1 MATYL
6 QGVTDTGL
14 EPIGVS
20 PNFPY
25 MMNALQKATAL
36 YDANFNKIAAG
47 YSNILNADITN
58 TERGKLREEYLN
70 KAKEQIKNLAGADL
84 SIQANVEQADKVY
97 APFWEDKGML
107 TDISWTKQQ
116 NNELGKQQA
125 MMNSND
131 PKERELYS
139 NIPTDLINYNKNK
152 VKNADVNDLSIYNT
166 PIVKSTPFYNQ
177 GKEFVEWLKE
187 NDYDIESVRNGDG
200 YITTVKNGPETVGT
214 YYDLFKT
221 FAGNKYDQQ
230 NLMTGQYQ
238 TVQGIN
244 AIKNEYKRTSGQD
257 IDDKQALT
265 MLPQFYKDQTV
276 STLKH
281 ANTNI
286 TEKLALY
293 KTQME
298 TALAADDMDA
308 AQVIA
313 NNVKLLK
320 STYKEN
326 EDHINAYNDPNS
338 EEYQNIIKGINN
350 DPNTY
355 FGRIYQDAEA
365 MRAARAAANKQK
377 LEIKKDDSYWQ
388 AKQLQQNWAIH
399 TDQMARKDAE
409 IQQAYD
415 LAANKATSKK
425 TLGTGKSSIDTDNDG
440 TPDALENITP
450 QVNVS
455 KISYSLEDPFN
466 KFESM
471 MMNAK
476 NDALASSYNTFTT
489 SSPAMEK
496 IMYSQQ
502 AEAIYDAIKTGNYNS
517 SNYKAAFNTIKETL
531 KKQGVDVS
539 KINGP
544 YALMNAATNKYLT
557 DAANIIDLASKPENA
572 GNKDLQIQAQGELK
586 KYVDLKKAQDELNNV
601 YANEESYKKEI
612 SNNLGK
618 KQFENTKTS
627 LFRYKSGN
635 EYKVITA
642 PNLMRDFKINNETAS
657 AILEGKVEVKEG
669 LSPEAAKDFAEY
681 KQTYDVSP
689 AEATEWY
696 NANKGYTYLVRENGK
711 THDVTAVVS
720 KLNGISNGYEHN
732 VNLMTGLKDRIKNG
746 KDVLSKTLNFPNQ
759 QYYKDIAGQQGVTL
773 TYTAVENKP
782 DVADNIARDAFTGQK
797 LEIIDDKRTIVNAT
811 SSDQQDAA
819 NALIDLISGN
829 PTTNLAT
836 VNLYPISPKD
846 QSKRAIGLKYDLTKF
861 TKEQLKNIDVAN
873 LPQGG
878 EIIVQLNGDAE
889 VANFPR
895 LTDKGFYNLLLS
907 TNTDIN
913 KPPLVQ
919 DPVEEKAGLKYAMYK
934 RQDGKI
940 MYNVGVKVAIPNND
954 KTSVSYRWMD
964 ATDTKKEYNP
974 KVFSEMPNTVSI
986 DEFIPNIRA
995 TSVTNI
1001 ATNFQIASSVAPPK
1015 DVTTTISSD
1024 KKDQFRKVFE

>member
-25 MMNALQKATAL
+25 MMNALQKATAT

-58 TERGKLREEYLN
+58 TERAKLREEYLN

-84 SIQANVEQADKVY
+84 SIQANVEQADNVY

-116 NNELGKQQA
+116 NSELAKQQA

-166 PIVKSTPFYNQ
+166 PIVKATPFYNQ

-187 NDYDIESVRNGDG
+187 NNYDIESVRNGDG

-244 AIKNEYKRTSGQD
+244 AIKNEYKRTTGQD

-298 TALAADDMDA
+298 TALAADDMEA
-308 AQVIA
+308 AQTIA

-355 FGRIYQDAEA
+355 FGRVYQDAEA

-377 LEIKKDDSYWQ
+377 LEIKKDDSWWQ
-388 AKQLQQNWAIH
+388 AKEMQQKWAIH

-425 TLGTGKSSIDTDNDG
+425 ALGTGKSSIDTDNDG

-471 MMNAK
+471 MMNVK
-476 NDALASSYNTFTT
+476 NDALSNSYNAFTT
-489 SSPAMEK
+489 SSPAMSK
-496 IMYSQQ
+496 IMSSQ
-502 AEAIYDAIKTGNYNS
+502 EANAVYGAIKTGNYNEP
-517 SNYKAAFNTIKETL
+517 NYKKSFDAIKNNL
-531 KKQGVDVS
+531 KNQGVDVS
-539 KINGP
+539 KITGP

-572 GNKDLQIQAQGELK
+572 GNKDLQIEAQNELK

-618 KQFENTKTS
+618 KQFENTKTA
-627 LFRYKSGN
+627 LFRYKSGD

-657 AILEGKVEVKEG
+657 AILDGKVEAKPIIKVLVNDPLHDAYVDKTIGYSYIVK
-669 LSPEAAKDFAEY
+669 
-681 KQTYDVSP
+681 
-689 AEATEWY
+689 
-696 NANKGYTYLVRENGK
+696 ENGK
-711 THDVTAVVS
+711 THDVTNIIS
-720 KLNGISNGYEHN
+720 TINGVPSGYAYDKN
-732 VNLMTGLKDRIKNG
+732 LVNGLKNRIKNG

-797 LEIIDDKRTIVNAT
+797 LEMIDDKRTIVNAT

-836 VNLYPISPKD
+836 VNLYPISPGD

-907 TNTDIN
+907 THNDIDH
-913 KPPLVQ
+913 PPIVQ
-919 DPVEEKAGLKYAMYK
+919 DPVEEKAGLKYTMYK

-940 MYNVGVKVAIPNND
+940 MYNVGVKVAIPNSD

-964 ATDTKKEYNP
+964 ATDITKEYNP
-974 KVFSEMPNTVSI
+974 KTYSEMPNTISI

-995 TSVTNI
+995 TSVNNL
-1001 ATNFQIASSVAPPK
+1001 ATNLQIVNSVVPPK
-1015 DVTTTISSD
+1015 DITTTIPSD

>member
-58 TERGKLREEYLN
+58 TERAKLREEYLN

-84 SIQANVEQADKVY
+84 SIQANVEQADNVY

-116 NNELGKQQA
+116 NNELGKQMA

-166 PIVKSTPFYNQ
+166 PIVKATPFYNQ

-187 NDYDIESVRNGDG
+187 NNYEIESVRNGDG

-238 TVQGIN
+238 TVQGVN
-244 AIKNEYKRTSGQD
+244 AIKNEYKRTTGQD

-293 KTQME
+293 KTQMDE
-298 TALAADDMDA
+298 ALASNDEQRAEL
-308 AQVIA
+308 IA

-320 STYKEN
+320 TTLKEN

-365 MRAARAAANKQK
+365 MRAAKAAANNQK
-377 LEIKKDDSYWQ
+377 LEIKKDDSWWE
-388 AKQLQQNWAIH
+388 AKKMQQNWAIH
-399 TDQMARKDAE
+399 TDEQAVRWAE
-409 IQQAYD
+409 IQKDYD
-415 LAANKATSKK
+415 LANNKGGGKK
-425 TLGTGKSSIDTDNDG
+425 TSGTGKNSVDTDNDG
-440 TPDALENITP
+440 IPDALENVTP

-455 KISYSLEDPFN
+455 GTSYLIDDPFN
-466 KFESM
+466 KFESTM
-471 MMNAK
+471 MHIK
-476 NDALASSYNTFTT
+476 NDALATSYNAFTT
-489 SSPAMEK
+489 SSQAMQK
-496 IMYSQQ
+496 IMSSQQ
-502 AEAIYDAIKTGNYNS
+502 ADALYSAIKSGDYNSGNY
-517 SNYKAAFNTIKETL
+517 KEAFKSIRDNL
-531 KKQGVDVS
+531 KNQGVDVS
-539 KINGP
+539 KITGP
-544 YALMNAATNKYLT
+544 YALMNAAVNKYLT

-572 GNKDLQIQAQGELK
+572 TNTDLQTQAESELR
-586 KYVDLKKAQDELNNV
+586 KYIDLKKSQDELNNV
-601 YANEESYKKEI
+601 YANEQAYKNSLSKVLEG
-612 SNNLGK
+612 N
-618 KQFENTKTS
+618 QFENTKNA
-627 LFRYKSGN
+627 LYKYKSGDS
-635 EYKVITA
+635 YKTITA
-642 PNLMRDFKINNETAS
+642 PNLMADFKLNNQVAS
-657 AILEGKVEVKEG
+657 AILLGKVEAKPIIGDRLVSAKEAG
-669 LSPEAAKDFAEY
+669 YVRGVVGY
-681 KQTYDVSP
+681 KYVVN
-689 AEATEWY
+689 E
-696 NANKGYTYLVRENGK
+696 GGK
-711 THDVTAVVS
+711 EHDVTKA
-720 KLNGISNGYEHN
+720 ISTLSGVIDATQDP

-746 KDVLSKTLNFPNQ
+746 KNILSKSLNFPNQ

-782 DVADNIARDAFTGQK
+782 DVADKIAGDLFTGQK
-797 LEIIDDKRTIVNAT
+797 LEMIDDKRTIVNAT
-811 SSDQQDAA
+811 DSDQQDAA
-819 NALIDLISGN
+819 NKLLNLISGD
-829 PTTNLAT
+829 PSSNLGF
-836 VNLYPISPKD
+836 VNLYPISPGD
-846 QSKRAIGLKYDLTKF
+846 PTKRAIGLKYDLTKF
-861 TKEQLKNIDVAN
+861 SKEQLNNFDIDVTK
-873 LPQGG
+873 LPYNN
-878 EIIVQLNGDAE
+878 EIIVQLNNDAE

-895 LTDKGFYNLLLS
+895 ITDRGFYNLLAS
-907 TNTDIN
+907 TNTNIN
-913 KPPLVQ
+913 KPPIVQ
-919 DPVEEKAGLKYAMYK
+919 DPVEEKAGLKYSMYK

-940 MYNVGVKVAIPNND
+940 MYNVGVRVAIVNND
-954 KTSVSYRWMD
+954 KTGYSFKWID
-964 ATDTKKEYNP
+964 ATNTKKEYSS
-974 KVFSEMPNTVSI
+974 KEFLEMPNDITI
-986 DEFIPNIRA
+986 DEFIPQIRA
-995 TSVTNI
+995 TSVNNLQNTFNI
-1001 ATNFQIASSVAPPK
+1001 INSVTPSNNQ
-1015 DVTTTISSD
+1015 TTAIPSD
-1024 KKDQFRKVFE
+1024 KKEKFLKVFE